1 MATIEVSPEPGSG
14 REQGS
19 KPEPGSSFRVRVEG
33 RSFAVTVAD
42 PLVAELGAA
51 DAETLVRAAFEFLL
65 EREPAGSILPRF
77 DLEVIGRY
85 FPEWRDEM
93 RQRLG

>member
-1 MATIEVSPEPGSG
+1 MATIEVSPERGSG
-14 REQGS
+14 
-19 KPEPGSSFRVRVEG
+19 FRVRVEG
-33 RSFAVTVAD
+33 RSFAVTVAE

-51 DAETLVRAAFEFLL
+51 DAETLIRAAFEFLL

-85 FPEWRDEM
+85 FPEWRDEI